1 MSSLRNPRVDE
12 LLATLHAVPEEAREY
27 TFTDDAATMQFGLD
41 GEALQRLVAE
51 GLPCATVDGER
62 RYDSADLHYV
72 GLRLGVATVY
82 LWTIRAWARA
92 LVRFAE
98 QPATSVRFSYLTQ
111 LPDGSPAVD
120 GTVRVP
126 GGERVAVRF
135 EHNTAAVQL
144 EAQLRA
150 DWPAL
155 GEDVAEL
162 LRDVAAYEFYGLP
175 TWLREQ
181 PDRVRELRMGECEAT
196 TRVLLENCRAAGV
209 EARPAHGL
217 LVALPYSL
225 PHAWTEVRVEGTWV
239 PVDPLIV
246 ATLWRFA
253 GLDRDAWPLTRS
265 TGAMLVRLGEAFEPL
280 ATTGETPVHTTI
292 LTSVVG

>member
-1 MSSLRNPRVDE
+1 MSSLRNERVDE
-12 LLATLHAVPEEAREY
+12 LLATLRAVPAEAREY
-27 TFTDDAATMQFGLD
+27 TFTDAAAATLFGLD
-41 GEALQRLVAE
+41 GEALERLVAE

-72 GLRLGVATVY
+72 GLRLGVAKVF
-82 LWTIRAWARA
+82 LWTIRAWASA
-92 LVRFAE
+92 LVRFAA
-98 QPATSVRFSYLTQ
+98 QPTTTVGFSYLTQ
-111 LPDGSPAVD
+111 LSDASAAVD

-126 GGERVAVRF
+126 GGERVAARF
-135 EHNTAAVQL
+135 EHNAVAAQF

-155 GEDVAEL
+155 GEDVTEL

-175 TWLREQ
+175 TWLRAQ

-196 TRVLLENCRAAGV
+196 TRVLLEDCRAVGI
-209 EARPAHGL
+209 EARAAHGL

-225 PHAWTEVRVEGTWV
+225 PHAWTEVRVEDVWV

-246 ATLWRFA
+246 AVLWRFA
-253 GLDRDAWPLTRS
+253 GLDREAWPLTRS
-265 TGAMLVRLGEAFEPL
+265 TGAMLVRLGDAFEPL
-280 ATTGETPVHTTI
+280 AATVGTPVHTTV